1 MKFVVSVKQMTDAEL
16 RSEEIGVSRVRLMR
30 NAAES
35 ILKFLED
42 KFPDLLEKNIAV
54 ICGSGN
60 NGGDGA
66 VLSCLLRAKGV
77 DACVVLPD
85 KFPNTDTAAECLKE
99 FQKTELKTIKD
110 RSMIEAVIKRA
121 DIILDCVFGTGF
133 HGELP
138 ENAAEIF
145 KLAADAE
152 AVKISVDIPSGVN
165 GNTGIIAENSFKP
178 DITLVLAAMK
188 TGLLNLP
195 CNDFCGD
202 IEILDIGITDG
213 CCEEYDGVF
222 TEHEIKKAFP
232 KRPRSSNKGSFGKL
246 LNIAGCNKYIGA
258 SLLSSRAAL
267 RSGAGLVTLAAV
279 ERVIPIAAAYIP
291 ECVFT
296 ELPSD
301 NEGYISEKAI
311 KEIGAVMDN
320 YSSVSMGCGM
330 GNRESTKK
338 IAEFLIKNGKSPL
351 ILDADGINSISGNIN
366 VLKDKS
372 RPVILT
378 PHPAEFGRLIGLT
391 PAEVQADRLN
401 LAKSFALEYGVILL
415 LKGAYTVIAAP
426 DGRVRVNS
434 TGNTA
439 LAKAG
444 CGDVLTGIIGALAA
458 QGVEP
463 FTAAVLGAY
472 LHGEAADFLVKEQA
486 AASVLASEVAEALGK
501 VI

>member
-1 MKFVVSVKQMTDAEL
+1 MIAVSVEQMTKAEL
-16 RSEEIGVSRVRLMR
+16 KSEESGVSRVRLMR

-35 ILKFLED
+35 ILKFLEE
-42 KFPDLLEKNIAV
+42 KFPDLLEKKIAV

-66 VLSCLLRAKGV
+66 VLSCLLRERGV
-77 DACVVLPD
+77 DVCVVLPD

-99 FQKTELKTIKD
+99 FQITKLKTVKD
-110 RSMIEAVIKRA
+110 RSTIEAVLKRA

-145 KLAADAE
+145 KLAADSE

-178 DITLVLAAMK
+178 DITLVLAAVK
-188 TGLLNLP
+188 TGLLNYP

-202 IEILDIGITDG
+202 IEVLDIGITDD
-213 CCEEYDGVF
+213 CFEEADGVF
-222 TEHEIKKAFP
+222 TGPDIKKFLP
-232 KRPRSSNKGSFGKL
+232 KRPRSANKGTFGKL

-258 SLLSSRAAL
+258 ALLSSRAAL

-279 ERVIPIAAAYIP
+279 KRVVPIGAAYVP
-291 ECVFT
+291 ECVFM

-311 KEIGAVMDN
+311 EEIGAVMDN
-320 YSSVSMGCGM
+320 YSAVSMGCGM

-351 ILDADGINSISGNIN
+351 ILDADGINSVSDNIN

-391 PAEVQADRLN
+391 AAEVQADRLN
-401 LAKSFALEYGVILL
+401 LAKRFAKEYGVTLL
-415 LKGAYTVIAAP
+415 LKGSDTIIAAP
-426 DGRVRVNS
+426 DGKAWINT
-434 TGNTA
+434 TGNNA

-458 QGVEP
+458 QCIDHVA
-463 FTAAVLGAY
+463 AAVLGAY
-472 LHGEAADFLVKEQA
+472 LHGEAADLRVKEQA

>member
-1 MKFVVSVKQMTDAEL
+1 MITVSVEQMTNAEL
-16 RSEEIGVSRVRLMR
+16 KSEKLGVSRVRLMR

-35 ILKFLED
+35 ILEFLKAKFSPLD
-42 KFPDLLEKNIAV
+42 KKKIVV

-66 VLSCLLRAKGV
+66 VLACLLGREGV
-77 DACVVLPD
+77 NTGIVVQN
-85 KFPNTDTAAECLKE
+85 KFPDTDTVRECLKE
-99 FQKTELKTIKD
+99 LAAGEFNIVKD
-110 RSMIEAVIKRA
+110 TDVGEAFEEA

-138 ENAAEIF
+138 ESAVKIF
-145 KLAADAE
+145 KEAE
-152 AVKISVDIPSGVN
+152 RSTAVKISVDIPSGVN
-165 GNTGIIAENSFKP
+165 GTTGVIAENSFMP
-178 DITLVLAAMK
+178 DITLALAAVK

-202 IEILDIGITDG
+202 IEVLDIGIAVD
-213 CCEEYDGVF
+213 CFDEIDGVF
-222 TEHEIKKAFP
+222 TGSDIKKLFP
-232 KRPRSSNKGSFGKL
+232 KRPRSANKGTFGKL

-258 SLLSSRAAL
+258 ALLSSRAAL
-267 RSGAGLVTLAAV
+267 RSGAGLVTLATV
-279 ERVIPIAAAYIP
+279 ERVVPIGAAYVP

-296 ELPSD
+296 ELPAD
-301 NEGYISEKAI
+301 NEGYISEMAI
-311 KEIGAVMDN
+311 EEIGSVMDS
-320 YSSVSMGCGM
+320 YSAISMGCGM

-351 ILDADGINSISGNIN
+351 ILDADGINSISDNIN

-372 RPVILT
+372 RPVVLT

-391 PAEVQADRLN
+391 AAEVQADRLN
-401 LAKSFALEYGVILL
+401 LAVRFAKEYGVTLL
-415 LKGAYTVIAAP
+415 LKGSDTIIASPHGKAWI
-426 DGRVRVNS
+426 NT
-434 TGNTA
+434 TGNNA

-458 QGVEP
+458 QGADQVA
-463 FTAAVLGAY
+463 AAVLGAY
-472 LHGEAADFLVKEQA
+472 LHGEAADLLVKEQT
-486 AASVLASEVAEALGK
+486 AASVLASEVADALGK